1 MTREVTEM
9 DFRCPEYRNAKAV
22 DYEFRDDGALVRKDR
37 WETGIR
43 AIVSILEMSRD
54 EFEITDVVE
63 RVRDMDKRLAAYEN
77 RFVEVEEE

>member
-9 DFRCPEYRNAKAV
+9 DFRCPEFRNAKVA

-37 WETGIR
+37 WEMGIR

-54 EFEITDVVE
+54 DFEISDIVE
-63 RVRDMDKRLAAYEN
+63 RVRDMEMGFRAIEGQT
-77 RFVEVEEE
+77 FSEEE